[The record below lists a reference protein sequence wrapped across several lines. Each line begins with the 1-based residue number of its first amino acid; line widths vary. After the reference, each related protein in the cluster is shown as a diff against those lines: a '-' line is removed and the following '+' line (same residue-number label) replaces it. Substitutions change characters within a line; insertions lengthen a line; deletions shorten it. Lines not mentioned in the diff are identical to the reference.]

1 MQGSLQMSLK
11 FSRGWPKTWQASKF
25 PEVFIMVI
33 DFSRLNS
40 SSSLTGST
48 RTSNAAPLNT
58 QAEPASTAKS
68 GESVHLSNEAQ
79 QLQKVTDK
87 LRDQPAVDKAR
98 VAELKAAI
106 ADGSYK
112 VDSNRVAS
120 KLLNFEAQR

>member
-1 MQGSLQMSLK
+1 
-11 FSRGWPKTWQASKF
+11 
-25 PEVFIMVI
+25 MVI

-40 SSSLTGST
+40 SPSLTGST
-48 RTSNAAPLNT
+48 RTSAPKET
-58 QAEPASTAKS
+58 AEAGKPAEPTTAAEQASTVQS

-79 QLQKVTDK
+79 QLQKITDT
-87 LRDQPAVDKAR
+87 LRNQPAVDKSR

>member
-1 MQGSLQMSLK
+1 
-11 FSRGWPKTWQASKF
+11 
-25 PEVFIMVI
+25 MVI

-48 RTSNAAPLNT
+48 RTSVAKETADAGKSTPLNT
-58 QAEPASTAKS
+58 PAEQASTVTS

-79 QLQKVTDK
+79 QLQKVTDT

>member
-1 MQGSLQMSLK
+1 
-11 FSRGWPKTWQASKF
+11 
-25 PEVFIMVI
+25 MVI

-48 RTSNAAPLNT
+48 RTSTAKETAETGTSAPLNT
-58 QAEPASTAKS
+58 PAESASTAKS

>member
-1 MQGSLQMSLK
+1 
-11 FSRGWPKTWQASKF
+11 
-25 PEVFIMVI
+25 MVI
-33 DFSRLNS
+33 DFNRLNS

-48 RTSNAAPLNT
+48 RTSNAKESAENSPSAPLNT
-58 QAEPASTAKS
+58 PAEQVSTVTS

-79 QLQKVTDK
+79 QLQKVTDT

-112 VDSNRVAS
+112 VDSKRVAS

>member
-1 MQGSLQMSLK
+1 
-11 FSRGWPKTWQASKF
+11 
-25 PEVFIMVI
+25 MVI

-48 RTSNAAPLNT
+48 RTSNAKETAETGTSAPLNT
-58 QAEPASTAKS
+58 QAETAGTAKS

-79 QLQKVTDK
+79 QLQKVTDS
-87 LRDQPAVDKAR
+87 LRDQPVVNKAR
-98 VAELKAAI
+98 VAELKQAI

-120 KLLNFEAQR
+120 KLLNFEAER

>member
-1 MQGSLQMSLK
+1 
-11 FSRGWPKTWQASKF
+11 
-25 PEVFIMVI
+25 MVI
-33 DFSRLNS
+33 DISRLNNAPAVTS
-40 SSSLTGST
+40 ST
-48 RTSNAAPLNT
+48 RTGGTQEAAASPPAAAPK
-58 QAEPASTAKS
+58 AADSSIS
-68 GESVHLSNEAQ
+68 GESVHLSQEAQ

-87 LRDQPAVDKAR
+87 LREQPAVDKAR

>member
-1 MQGSLQMSLK
+1 
-11 FSRGWPKTWQASKF
+11 
-25 PEVFIMVI
+25 MVI
-33 DFSRLNS
+33 DFSRINS
-40 SSSLTGST
+40 SPTLSSST
-48 RTSNAAPLNT
+48 RISGSKETGNAGKSAPVNT
-58 QAEPASTAKS
+58 PAELASTSKS

>member
-1 MQGSLQMSLK
+1 
-11 FSRGWPKTWQASKF
+11 
-25 PEVFIMVI
+25 MVI

-48 RTSNAAPLNT
+48 RTNASKDSAETGKSAPL
-58 QAEPASTAKS
+58 EPAAEQVGTVKS

-79 QLQKVTDK
+79 QLQKVTDT

>member
-1 MQGSLQMSLK
+1 
-11 FSRGWPKTWQASKF
+11 
-25 PEVFIMVI
+25 MVI

-48 RTSNAAPLNT
+48 RTSASKESAEAGKTAPL
-58 QAEPASTAKS
+58 ESTAEQAGTVKS

-79 QLQKVTDK
+79 QLQKVTDT

>member
-1 MQGSLQMSLK
+1 
-11 FSRGWPKTWQASKF
+11 
-25 PEVFIMVI
+25 MVI

-40 SSSLTGST
+40 SPTLASST
-48 RTSNAAPLNT
+48 RTSANKETGDAGKSAPL
-58 QAEPASTAKS
+58 STSTEQVSATKS

-79 QLQKVTDK
+79 QLQKITDK
-87 LRDQPAVDKAR
+87 LRDQPAVDNAR

>member
-1 MQGSLQMSLK
+1 
-11 FSRGWPKTWQASKF
+11 
-25 PEVFIMVI
+25 MVI

-40 SSSLTGST
+40 SSPLTGST
-48 RTSNAAPLNT
+48 RTSAAKDTAEAGQSAALNT
-58 QAEPASTAKS
+58 PAEQATVKS

-79 QLQKVTDK
+79 QLQQVTDK

>member
-1 MQGSLQMSLK
+1 
-11 FSRGWPKTWQASKF
+11 
-25 PEVFIMVI
+25 MVI

-40 SSSLTGST
+40 TSPLTGNT
-48 RTSNAAPLNT
+48 RTNAAKDTAETGQSAALNT
-58 QAEPASTAKS
+58 PAEQASTVKS
-68 GESVHLSNEAQ
+68 GESVHLSHEAQ
-79 QLQKVTDK
+79 QLQQVTDK